1 MGPCQCADGRMAWDG
16 ITGRA
21 ELSHCNFHNCKMR
34 SGILGWRRDKL
45 GSSAVEER
53 VMPQQQTVAS
63 PEAMVMRAIA
73 STGAARWT
81 DALQDWSMASQVVPF
96 TASFFLTD
104 IGLRLGDLDAVETH
118 AKICSQFSSAADY
131 VTKLSQQAAVIA
143 KRRED
148 FTDIDA
154 ASYADSD
161 TMRLTGRTAIEC
173 SLWEQAIEVWTMYID
188 SVGANPEAY
197 RRLGV
202 CYQRLGRY
210 EASVDNLKRSLAIR
224 DDAKVREALERSEM
238 LEKRRF
244 SGAKSHIRRLEQ
256 NPSFLAAA
264 AAAADSESLAHEVRS
279 IAKWTGVKI
288 ELPQTASNNANSAR
302 LSPLPAQLTEI
313 DLGSQRAAAVKPVAQ
328 AVTQSGREDRGA
340 SDKSPS
346 EHLDSVAALQ
356 RALVGEI

>member
-1 MGPCQCADGRMAWDG
+1 MGAA
-16 ITGRA
+16 A
-21 ELSHCNFHNCKMR
+21 KES
-34 SGILGWRRDKL
+34 
-45 GSSAVEER
+45 
-53 VMPQQQTVAS
+53 VMPQQQTVVS
-63 PEAMVMRAIA
+63 PEAMLMRAIA

-81 DALQDWSMASQVVPF
+81 DALQDWTTASQVVPL

-104 IGLRLGDLDAVETH
+104 IGLRLGDLAAVETH
-118 AKICSQFSSAADY
+118 AKICSQYSSAADFA
-131 VTKLSQQAAVIA
+131 TKLSEQAAVIA

-154 ASYADSD
+154 ASYSDSD
-161 TMRLTGRTAIEC
+161 TMRLKGRTAIEC
-173 SLWEQAIEVWTMYID
+173 SLWEHAIEVWTMYLD

-264 AAAADSESLAHEVRS
+264 AAAADNESLAHEVQL

-288 ELPQTASNNANSAR
+288 ALPQTASNNASSAQV
-302 LSPLPAQLTEI
+302 SPLAAQLTEI
-313 DLGSQRAAAVKPVAQ
+313 DLHSQRASAVQTVAQ
-328 AVTQSGREDRGA
+328 ALPERGGAERAA
-340 SDKSPS
+340 SDKISSAPF
-346 EHLDSVAALQ
+346 DSVTALQ
-356 RALVGEI
+356 RALAGRT